1 MNKSKKAFWGTM
13 TFINNGASIVTIV
26 LGYDQVVTKLSQFI
40 EPTIAEVALV
50 LNLLTWPVFILFPLY
65 ILTRMLLSHYLTK
78 IGTHGIPCSLVAAFN
93 YKVANRN
100 NKLFD
105 AIHKDIY
112 HNYHRI
118 LADLKQHRIND
129 YAEGKAQIENF
140 LSTVHC
146 SIYKSL
152 RIDFT
157 INIKRVYVNR
167 NDDRL
172 CLCPFVHYRGL
183 NGRNVNET
191 RDFSLRYHIQTNAQ
205 NNLTQFTA
213 QAKNHLLGR
222 NHADGYEVNSIFSFL
237 LTQRLQKSW
246 MSNDLKN
253 DIQNG
258 VFFTSSS
265 NCLTHYNSLAAF
277 ALTPPDRCVMPSGI
291 IIFDSKKTGVFSEK
305 ECTNLFG
312 YLAHLF
318 YELIEELKK
327 YENK

>member
-1 MNKSKKAFWGTM
+1 MNKSKKVLWGAM

-26 LGYDQVVTKLSQFI
+26 LGYDQVVAKLSKFI
-40 EPTIAEVALV
+40 EPTIAKIALV
-50 LNLLTWPVFILFPLY
+50 LNFIAWPIFILFPIYVLM
-65 ILTRMLLSHYLTK
+65 RMLLSHYLTK

-100 NKLFD
+100 NKLFS

-112 HNYHRI
+112 HNYHKI
-118 LADLKQHRIND
+118 ITDLKQHRISD
-129 YAEGKAQIENF
+129 FSEGKAQMENF
-140 LSTVHC
+140 ISVVHGT
-146 SIYKSL
+146 IYKSL
-152 RIDFT
+152 GIDFT
-157 INIKRVYVNR
+157 INIKRVCVNR
-167 NDDRL
+167 NDERL

-183 NGRNVNET
+183 NSRNDNET
-191 RDFSLRYHIQTNAQ
+191 RDFGLRYHIQPNVQ
-205 NNLTQFTA
+205 NNPSKCVA
-213 QAKNHLLGR
+213 QAKNHILGR
-222 NHADGYEVNSIFSFL
+222 SYADGYEVNSIFSFL
-237 LTQRLQKSW
+237 LTQRVQKSW
-246 MSNDLKN
+246 MSNNLKS
-253 DIQNG
+253 DIQNE

-277 ALTPPDRCVMPSGI
+277 ALTPPDRCVMPNGI

-318 YELIEELKK
+318 YELIEELNK